1 MDIGQIHTLRRLTLL
16 LTVVGAMLLAF
27 SAVVLAQQERTAP
40 AASESGTPP
49 ETPTAEIPDNYI
61 VVLKDDDAGQD
72 PEQVTHAR
80 ARRGGQDPNRVAD
93 DQAQRHG
100 LRVRHVY
107 QNAIK
112 GYSAVIPEGELQEV
126 EDDPRVA
133 FVEPDKEVRATRK
146 KKKKQ
151 QQQNLPW
158 GINRIDADVSS
169 TKAGNGSGAVSDVN
183 AYIID
188 TGLRNHEDLNVTDS
202 AAFNATDDAK
212 DYDCDGHGTHVA
224 GTVAAKD
231 NSKDVV
237 SPAPGVPLT
246 GVKVLNCDGRGS
258 TSGVIAGVDWVTTNA
273 KRPAIANMSLGG
285 GASEALDKAVRRS
298 AAKGVFYSISAGNDG
313 DAACDQSPARAG
325 KGSADPTTGEVI
337 DENERDNG
345 IVTVAATNNNDAE
358 ASFSN
363 YGDCVDIWA
372 PGVDV
377 SSTAMG
383 GGRTKMSGTSMAS
396 PHVGG
401 TAALYL
407 SQNASVSVTEIER
420 RLKDDS
426 FDTGTKSKDRRTLI
440 KRLYAGSY

>member
-1 MDIGQIHTLRRLTLL
+1 
-16 LTVVGAMLLAF
+16 VVGAMLLAF
-27 SAVVLAQQERTAP
+27 GAVVLAQQERTSP

-49 ETPTAEIPDNYI
+49 ETPTAEIADNYI
-61 VVLKDDDAGQD
+61 VVLNDDDAGQD
-72 PEQVTHAR
+72 PEQVTTAR

-93 DQAQRHG
+93 DQARRRG

-146 KKKKQ
+146 KKM
-151 QQQNLPW
+151 QNLPW
-158 GINRIDADVSS
+158 GSNRIDADVSS

-188 TGLRNHEDLNVTDS
+188 TGLSNHEDLNVTDR
-202 AAFNATDDAK
+202 AAFNEFEAK

-231 NSKDVV
+231 NRRDVV

-246 GVKVLNCDGRGS
+246 GVKVLNCNGS
-258 TSGVIAGVDWVTTNA
+258 GTTSGVIAGVDWVTTNA
-273 KRPAIANMSLGG
+273 KKPAIANMSLGG
-285 GASEALDKAVRRS
+285 GASQALDKAVRRS
-298 AAKGVFYSISAGNDG
+298 AANGVFYSIAAGNDG
-313 DAACDQSPARAG
+313 DDACDQSPARAG

-337 DENERDNG
+337 DANERDNG
-345 IVTVAATNNNDAE
+345 IMTVAATNNNDAE

-363 YGDCVDIWA
+363 SGDCVDIWA

-383 GGRTKMSGTSMAS
+383 GGTTKMSGTSMAS

-407 SQNASVSVTEIER
+407 SQNAGVSVAEIER

-426 FDTGTKSKDRRTLI
+426 VDTGTKSKDLRTLI

>member
-1 MDIGQIHTLRRLTLL
+1 
-16 LTVVGAMLLAF
+16 
-27 SAVVLAQQERTAP
+27 
-40 AASESGTPP
+40 
-49 ETPTAEIPDNYI
+49 
-61 VVLKDDDAGQD
+61 
-72 PEQVTHAR
+72 
-80 ARRGGQDPNRVAD
+80 VAD
-93 DQAQRHG
+93 DQARRHG

-133 FVEPDKEVRATRK
+133 FVEPDKEVRATR
-146 KKKKQ
+146 KKKQ

-212 DYDCDGHGTHVA
+212 DYDCAGHGTHVA

-231 NSKDVV
+231 NSRDVV

-246 GVKVLNCDGRGS
+246 GVKVLGCNGSGR

-273 KRPAIANMSLGG
+273 QKPAIANMSLGG
-285 GASEALDKAVRRS
+285 PASEALDKAVRGS
-298 AAKGVFYSISAGNDG
+298 AAKGVFYSISAGNDHG
-313 DAACDQSPARAG
+313 DACNKSPARAG
-325 KGSADPTTGEVI
+325 KG
-337 DENERDNG
+337 DNG
-345 IVTVAATNNNDAE
+345 IVTVAATNNSDAE

-383 GGRTKMSGTSMAS
+383 GGTTKMSGTSMAS

-407 SQNASVSVTEIER
+407 SQNAGVSVTEIER

-426 FDTGTKSKDRRTLI
+426 VDTGTKSKDRRTLI
-440 KRLYAGSY
+440 KRLYAGGY

>member
-1 MDIGQIHTLRRLTLL
+1 MDIDQIHALRRLTLL
-16 LTVVGAMLLAF
+16 LTVAGAMLLAF
-27 SAVVLAQQERTAP
+27 SAVVLAQQERTSP
-40 AASESGTPP
+40 AVSESGTPP
-49 ETPTAEIPDNYI
+49 ETPTAEIPGQYI

-72 PEQVTHAR
+72 PEQVTNAR

-93 DQAQRHG
+93 DQARRHG

-146 KKKKQ
+146 KKKR
-151 QQQNLPW
+151 QNVPW
-158 GINRIDADVSS
+158 GINRIDADASS
-169 TKAGNGSGAVSDVN
+169 TKAGDGSGTVSGVN

-188 TGLRNHEDLNVTDS
+188 TGLRNHEDLNVTDR
-202 AAFNATDDAK
+202 AAFNAFDSK

-231 NSKDVV
+231 NRRDVV
-237 SPAPGVPLT
+237 SPAPAVPLT
-246 GVKVLNCDGRGS
+246 GVKVLNCRGS
-258 TSGVIAGVDWVTTNA
+258 GTISGVIAGVDWVTTNA
-273 KRPAIANMSLGG
+273 KKPALANMSLGG
-285 GASEALDKAVRRS
+285 GASQALDKAVRRS
-298 AAKGVFYSISAGNDG
+298 AANGVFYSIAAGNDG
-313 DAACDQSPARAG
+313 DDACDQSPARAG

-337 DENERDNG
+337 DANERDNG

-383 GGRTKMSGTSMAS
+383 GGTTKMSGTSMAS

-407 SQNASVSVTEIER
+407 STNPGASVAEIER

-426 FDTGTKSKDRRTLI
+426 VDTGTKSKDRRTI